1 MARKNGSEYQPYR
14 PVDEA
19 FVRSTPTVFGGQVAP
34 ADADEEEQQTPTL
47 KVVPAPNSAGG
58 QNSRVKRTA
67 SKVKLN
73 KYARYLTTDSEFR
86 ELERFASEFSYA
98 AGTTIELGK
107 LLRICNAVM
116 LHAQKELIESVKAE
130 APLKRPRNDDPVGL
144 ADFEYR
150 LSKMFCAAFQRTD
163 LIG

>member
-1 MARKNGSEYQPYR
+1 MARKNGSDYQPYR

-34 ADADEEEQQTPTL
+34 AQEPEEEITQTL
-47 KVVPAPNSAGG
+47 KIVPTQSGG
-58 QNSRVKRTA
+58 AAQTSRSKRTA

-116 LHAQKELIESVKAE
+116 LHAQKELIDGVKAE

-150 LSKMFCAAFQRTD
+150 LSKMFSAAFQRTD
-163 LIG
+163 LIR

>member
-19 FVRSTPTVFGGQVAP
+19 FVRSTPTVFGGQVASK
-34 ADADEEEQQTPTL
+34 DEGEVGQSPPLKIVPTQD
-47 KVVPAPNSAGG
+47 GG
-58 QNSRVKRTA
+58 AAQNPRGRRAAA

-86 ELERFASEFSYA
+86 ELERFAIDFSYA

-116 LHAQKELIESVKAE
+116 LHAQKELIESVKAD

-150 LSKMFCAAFQRTD
+150 LSKMFSAAFQKTD
-163 LIG
+163 LIR